1 MEDIRLF
8 SIEMDL
14 IGRTFQVFD
23 ILNLDEDINNIEVFD
38 ILSIP

>member
-1 MEDIRLF
+1 
-8 SIEMDL
+8 MDL